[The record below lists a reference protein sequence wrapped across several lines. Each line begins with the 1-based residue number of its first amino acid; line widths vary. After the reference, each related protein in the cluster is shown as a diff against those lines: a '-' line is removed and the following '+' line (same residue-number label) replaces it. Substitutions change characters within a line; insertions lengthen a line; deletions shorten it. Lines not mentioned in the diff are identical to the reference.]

1 MSSEIG
7 IALDM
12 YIKGIITG
20 FLLFLTLDMIYMY
33 IKMKKDFT
41 RRNKNIEVKVI
52 KNFPENPEE

>member
-1 MSSEIG
+1 MEF
-7 IALDM
+7 LDI
-12 YIKGIITG
+12 YVKGIISG

-41 RRNKNIEVKVI
+41 RRDKKINIEVI